1 MASAVLTSLADGE
14 RRGATT
20 ARARSILRE
29 HSEEAVHAMTEEA
42 ARLVDRL
49 CPDQAFPFRA
59 TMTLL
64 SMQVADHFAA

>member
-1 MASAVLTSLADGE
+1 
-14 RRGATT
+14 
-20 ARARSILRE
+20 
-29 HSEEAVHAMTEEA
+29 MTEEA